1 MSEAQRINQETLRLL
16 QGGNQDRYSA
26 YLDPFKDINLSQQ
39 PSVETE
45 TSPSTFTLYDGD
57 SFTSRVGRSFNESQ
71 KTMAESVGL
80 YARKLGLE
88 DLEKWAIKTALN
100 QDTDILQYGAPT
112 RTSSFTEGLE
122 EIEKIYGSDGDVG
135 G

>member
-1 MSEAQRINQETLRLL
+1 MSEAQRINEETLRLL

-26 YLDPFKDINLSQQ
+26 YLDPFKDIDSSQQ

-71 KTMAESVGL
+71 KTIRRFRKVGS
-80 YARKLGLE
+80 
-88 DLEKWAIKTALN
+88 W
-100 QDTDILQYGAPT
+100 
-112 RTSSFTEGLE
+112 
-122 EIEKIYGSDGDVG
+122 
-135 G
+135 